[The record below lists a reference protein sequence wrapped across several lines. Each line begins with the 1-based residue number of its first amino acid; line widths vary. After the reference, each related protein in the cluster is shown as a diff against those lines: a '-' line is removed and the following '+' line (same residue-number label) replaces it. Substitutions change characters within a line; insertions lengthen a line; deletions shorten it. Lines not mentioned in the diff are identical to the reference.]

1 MDNNVAIIV
10 NHRKPKCLEL
20 CGQLIAY
27 LRQQNVPILA
37 DKEQCFFTID
47 QLAGHDFS
55 MVTLAIVIGGDG
67 TILTAGRHLAP
78 FNVPICGVNLGRVG
92 FLAEVEPENLLAIL
106 PSILA
111 KDYHIQERMMLK
123 CTHLRNEVEIDCG
136 HAFNDVVLNNSI
148 YAGTVQF
155 DLSIDNQYIHSYQ
168 ADGLIVSSP
177 TGSTGYSFS
186 AGGPIIMPE
195 MDLLLILPICPH
207 TFFSRP
213 IVAASTSVVQVLCS
227 DFNDDVILSMDGQY
241 CFDIQRGDILRIAVS
256 EYRVKLIRLETG
268 SQFMRIKRK
277 LYQS

>member
-10 NHRKPKCLEL
+10 NPHKPQCLEL
-20 CGQLIAY
+20 CGQLTDYLCRHQIAVFAN
-27 LRQQNVPILA
+27 QDQS
-37 DKEQCFFTID
+37 FFTID
-47 QLAGHDFS
+47 QLSGQDFS
-55 MVTLAIVIGGDG
+55 LATLAIVIGGDG
-67 TILTAGRHLAP
+67 TILTAGRYLAP

-92 FLAEVEPENLLAIL
+92 FLAEIEPENLLAIL

-123 CTHLRNEVEIDCG
+123 CSHIRDNKQIDCG

-148 YAGTVQF
+148 YAGTVSF

-256 EYRVKLIRLETG
+256 EYRVKMIRLETG